1 MENENLTELSIE
13 QKWEKATIAN
23 NFIFYKVM
31 HNHPDICKEL
41 LEILLEIKIDH
52 IVMHQEDEVKIDFGK
67 KGIRLDVYAVD
78 NAIAYNI
85 EMQSTDTGEIPE
97 RARFYQSVLDVDD
110 LDEGGSYKKLRTTYI
125 IFICVPDIFKK
136 GLAKYTFENTC
147 LEKPD
152 LKLNDRSY
160 KYFFI
165 AENYDKIL
173 DEKQKAFLKLVVEN
187 KSTSDF
193 ADKVSKLVE
202 DAKHNTQ
209 WRKLFMNL
217 EMEKRY
223 SFEEG
228 QQQKAIEDA
237 VMLVNEYKEEPK
249 IAAEKMK
256 APLDKVLEA
265 LNKKTSKINP

>member
-1 MENENLTELSIE
+1 
-13 QKWEKATIAN
+13 
-23 NFIFYKVM
+23 
-31 HNHPDICKEL
+31 
-41 LEILLEIKIDH
+41 
-52 IVMHQEDEVKIDFGK
+52 
-67 KGIRLDVYAVD
+67 
-78 NAIAYNI
+78 
-85 EMQSTDTGEIPE
+85 MQSTDTGEIPE